1 MTMKVTLRPYQENA
15 IEEIKYRFL
24 CGDKRV
30 CLVAPTGAGK
40 TTIAA
45 ELIKRTIAKGKR
57 VLFMAHRTELIE
69 QCASRLDLFGVPLG
83 IIKSGTKRSNPKAP
97 VQVASVQT
105 LIRRQLPEANIIIID
120 ECHRV
125 MGNTYLEILSSYPE
139 ARVIGLTAT
148 PIRLD
153 GKGITDVF
161 QSLVEASTVGDLISD
176 GVLVKPKVFGP
187 SAPDLSDIKMTA
199 GDFNQKQLAEVM
211 DNKSITG
218 DIVKTYVDKSI
229 GRRAVCFATSVSHSL
244 NIVDEFKRAGISAEH
259 LDGETPAEQR
269 AMILQR
275 LADGAI
281 DVVSNVNVLT
291 EGWDCPN
298 VEVVILARPTASL
311 SMYLQMV
318 GRGVR
323 SAPDKRG
330 AIVLDHAGN
339 TIRHGFSS
347 QDRDWSKLWKGT
359 EKEKVKRDAAAKSC
373 SACFCIVPAGVMVC
387 PECGYEFKA
396 EKKERSKVRVASG
409 ELVEYDDNLF
419 NIKCFNCN
427 EFNRSEDFLCHSC
440 NNPVHIKN
448 YMMPFLPADAWKP
461 TIQEKQRWYD
471 HCVSVGNRKNY
482 SSGWV
487 AHEYRRMFG
496 VWPRGLNRG

>member
-1 MTMKVTLRPYQENA
+1 MTVELRDYQQYA
-15 IEEIKYRFL
+15 IQEIKRKFAD
-24 CGDKRV
+24 GSRRI

-45 ELIKRTIAKGKR
+45 EIIKRTIENGKR

-69 QCASRLDLFGVPLG
+69 QCASRLDTFGVPLG
-83 IIKSGTKRSNPKAP
+83 IIKAGTRRANPKAP

-105 LIRRQLPEANIIIID
+105 LIRRDVPEAHVVIID

-125 MGNTYLEILSSYPE
+125 MGRTYLEILGSYPE

-153 GKGITDVF
+153 GKGINDVF
-161 QSLVEASTVGDLISD
+161 DGIVEASKVSRLIEQN
-176 GVLVKPKVFGP
+176 VLVKPKVFGP
-187 SAPDLSDIKMTA
+187 SAPDLSEIKMTA
-199 GDFNQKQLAEVM
+199 GDFNQKQLAQVM
-211 DNKSITG
+211 DQNSITG
-218 DIVKTYVDKSI
+218 DIVKTYLQKAK
-229 GRRAVCFATSVSHSL
+229 GKKAVCFSTTVQHSL
-244 NIVDEFKRAGISAEH
+244 NIVDEMKRAGILAEH

-269 AMILQR
+269 AMILKR

-291 EGWDCPN
+291 EGWDCPD

-323 SAPDKRG
+323 TAKGKSG

-347 QDRDWSKLWKGT
+347 EDRPWERLWQG
-359 EKEKVKRDAAAKSC
+359 EKKDKVAREGSAKAC
-373 SACFCIVPAGVMVC
+373 LTCFCVVPAGTKVC
-387 PECGYEFKA
+387 PECGTEFASTSDAK
-396 EKKERSKVRVASG
+396 RKVRVASG

-419 NIKCFNCN
+419 KLKC
-427 EFNRSEDFLCHSC
+427 EFCGEHNRQEDFLCHGC
-440 NNPVHIKN
+440 NKPVHMKR
-448 YMMPFLPADAWKP
+448 YMMPFMPRDAWKP
-461 TIQEKQRWYD
+461 TQEEKQTWYD
-471 HCVSVGNRKNY
+471 HCMSVARRQNY
-482 SSGWV
+482 AAGWA

-496 VWPRGLNRG
+496 VWPRGMSR

>member
-1 MTMKVTLRPYQENA
+1 MSVVLRPYQEYA
-15 IEEIKYRFL
+15 ISEIKRRFVA
-24 CGDKRV
+24 GDTRV

-45 ELIKRTIAKGKR
+45 ELIKRTIANGKR

-69 QCASRLDLFGVPLG
+69 QCAARLDMFGVPLG
-83 IIKSGTKRSNPKAP
+83 IIKSGTKRANPKAP

-105 LIRRQLPEANIIIID
+105 LIRRDIPEAHLVIID

-125 MGNTYLEILSSYPE
+125 MGRTYLEILGSYPG
-139 ARVIGLTAT
+139 ARVVGLTAT

-161 QSLVEASTVGDLISD
+161 QGLVEASTVSDLISD

-187 SAPDLSDIKMTA
+187 SAPDLSEVKMTA
-199 GDFNQKQLAEVM
+199 GDFNQKQLSDVM

-218 DIVKTYVDKSI
+218 DIVKTYVEKSL
-229 GRRAVCFATSVSHSL
+229 GKRAVCFATTVSHSL

-259 LDGETPAEQR
+259 LDGETPADQR
-269 AMILQR
+269 SMILKR

-323 SAPDKRG
+323 SAADKHG

-347 QDRDWSKLWKGT
+347 EDRNWQKLWKGI
-359 EKEKVKRDAAAKSC
+359 EKEKVKRDASAKSC
-373 SACFCIVPAGVMVC
+373 PACFCIVQSGVMTC
-387 PECGYEFKA
+387 PECGHEFAA
-396 EKKERSKVRVASG
+396 EKKERSKIRVASG

-419 NIKCFNCN
+419 NIKCFHC
-427 EFNRSEDFLCHSC
+427 EEHNRKEDFLCHAC
-440 NNPVHIKN
+440 NYPVHIKN
-448 YMMPFLPADAWKP
+448 YMTAFLPADPWKP
-461 TIQEKQRWYD
+461 TQDEKQRWYD
-471 HCVSVGNRKNY
+471 HCISVSNRKNY
-482 SSGWV
+482 STGWV

>member
-1 MTMKVTLRPYQENA
+1 MVTLRPYQEFA
-15 IEEIKYRFL
+15 IDEIKRKFQA
-24 CGDKRV
+24 GDTRV

-45 ELIKRTIAKGKR
+45 ELIKRTIANGKR

-69 QCASRLDLFGVPLG
+69 QCASRLDTFGVPLG
-83 IIKSGTKRSNPKAP
+83 IIKSGTKRSNIKAP

-105 LIRRQLPEANIIIID
+105 LIRRELPEAHLIIID

-125 MGNTYLEILSSYPE
+125 MGRTYLEILGGYSS

-161 QSLVEASTVGDLISD
+161 QSLVEASKVSNLIHD

-187 SAPDLSDIKMTA
+187 STPDLTNVKMTA
-199 GDFNQKQLAEVM
+199 GDFNQKQLSDVM

-218 DIVKTYVDKSI
+218 DIVKTYIEKSV
-229 GRRAVCFATSVSHSL
+229 GKLAVCFATSVNHSL

-259 LDGETPAEQR
+259 LDGETPADQR
-269 AMILQR
+269 SMILKR

-281 DVVSNVNVLT
+281 HVVSNVNVLT

-323 SAPDKRG
+323 SAPGKMG
-330 AIVLDHAGN
+330 AVVLDHAGN
-339 TIRHGFSS
+339 TLRHGFSS
-347 QDRDWSKLWKGT
+347 QDRDWENLWSGEK
-359 EKEKVKRDAAAKSC
+359 KEKIKREGSAKSC
-373 SACFCIVPAGVMVC
+373 PVCFCIVPSGVMSC
-387 PECGYEFKA
+387 PECGHEFAA
-396 EKKERSKVRVASG
+396 EKKERSKIRVASG
-409 ELVEYDDNLF
+409 ELVEYDENTFKL
-419 NIKCFNCN
+419 KCDFCG
-427 EFNRSEDFLCHSC
+427 EHNRAEDFMCHSC
-440 NNPVHIKN
+440 NRPVHMRN
-448 YMMPFLPADAWKP
+448 YMQPFLPVDAWKP
-461 TIQEKQRWYD
+461 TSEEKQRWYD
-471 HCVSVGNRKNY
+471 HCVSVSNRKNY
-482 SSGWV
+482 NAGWA